1 MVGGIGC
8 FISSAITVF
17 VRPFLVLI
25 SQRLILDQIFFPR
38 SISQESGYGVR
49 EKPPLD
55 SIRTASMSALP
66 PHQYDPSKTGI
77 DIAGYESS
85 VGIRHTHSRPVARPR
100 SVCSCSIESV
110 NHYISTSYE
119 TGSESSYVR
128 PQSSVSYAVTKTRS
142 VPSRNAM
149 SRNAASRTDV
159 SYSALRP
166 IERRHSDGA
175 NFDAYS
181 NPIHATRVIGGVLTP
196 EPDWRASQMQ
206 HVGFLRRPTYLPC

>member
-1 MVGGIGC
+1 M
-8 FISSAITVF
+8 
-17 VRPFLVLI
+17 
-25 SQRLILDQIFFPR
+25 
-38 SISQESGYGVR
+38 
-49 EKPPLD
+49 D
-55 SIRTASMSALP
+55 STGTTSMSALP
-66 PHQYDPSKTGI
+66 PHQYDHQFQTPSKAGG
-77 DIAGYESS
+77 DMAGYENS
-85 VGIRHTHSRPVARPR
+85 VGMRHTHSRPVARPR
-100 SVCSCSIESV
+100 SVCSCSIESG
-110 NHYISTSYE
+110 NNYLSASYE
-119 TGSESSYVR
+119 TGSESSYIR
-128 PQSSVSYAVTKTRS
+128 PQSIVSYGILKTRS

-149 SRNAASRTDV
+149 SRNALSGAGV